1 MTDTARADALLA
13 DLPADGRGR
22 LKVFLGAAPGVGKT
36 FAMLQAA
43 QAQLRQ
49 GVKLRAGVV
58 ETHSRAETESLLAGV
73 PQQPLRSLEYRGMKL
88 QEMDL
93 DGLLADPPALALV
106 DELAHSNVPGSRH
119 AKRWQDIQELL
130 AAGIDVYT
138 TVNVQHLESL
148 NDQVRDITGVQVRET
163 VPDWVLQEAYEIVL
177 IDLPPRELL
186 ERLREG
192 KVYVPE
198 QARAAIDAFFS
209 QTNLT
214 ALRELAMQTAAA
226 RVDADLNHRYRQRGE
241 EAPALRGRLLVGI
254 DGDEQAERLVRHACR
269 VAERRHLPWSVV
281 HVDTGGLR
289 GEHARMRLQGAQQLA
304 ERLGGEIVVLRAGE
318 VARTLLQHAR
328 ERRAS
333 LVLVG
338 QSRRRWYRRAFGGG
352 LAGRLLRD
360 GQGLEISALDSEA
373 DLRPAE
379 PRPRYPVVW
388 NDYLLALL
396 ATALASGLAWIV
408 AHLLELPNISL
419 VFLMAVLLVA
429 VRSSLM
435 PALLCAVASFLAYD
449 FLFIPPHFS
458 FAIHRHEDLLSLAF
472 FLFMAGL
479 TGNLAA
485 RQRRQLEALRDT
497 QEETSLLL
505 DLSRKLT
512 AATDRQAVL
521 AAAAQQFD
529 DWKDVEVCLLGQVN
543 GEWKTEAG
551 VQRQLADQERV
562 AADWAWA
569 HDQPA
574 GLGTGTLPGG
584 RWWWWPLS
592 AEEGPLALLGV
603 APLDG
608 QPLSP
613 QRRRLLAALGQPL
626 AQALARARLAE
637 DLEAARLHG
646 ETEQLRS
653 ALLASVSHD
662 LRTPLTA
669 MRGSID
675 SLLALGEAIPPAD
688 RRELLEST
696 RDEAERLDRYI
707 QNLLDMT
714 RLGHGGLKLARDWVA
729 PGDIV
734 GSALNRLRAVLAPYR
749 VQAIVANDL
758 PLLYVHAALI
768 EQALINVLENAARFS
783 PSHGRLRIEVSQD
796 AAELRFAVSDE
807 GPGIPE
813 AEREKIFD
821 MFYTAARGD
830 RGGQGTGLGLA
841 ICQGMIGAHY
851 SCRFRDAAAGS
862 SPCSPA
868 VPSAMTQLQNSI
880 LLIDDEPQIRK
891 FLRISLNAQG
901 YRVLE
906 AGTGEEGL
914 AQAALNRPDLVV
926 LDLGLPDRDG
936 QDILRDLREWSQV
949 PVLVLS
955 VRASEGEKVLA
966 LDGGANDY
974 VTKPFGIQEFLAR
987 VRVLLRQAAQGESP
1001 EAAVAVGPL
1010 QVDFAYRRVTLEGAE
1025 VALTRK
1031 EYAVLAALARHLG
1044 RVVTQQQLLKDIWGP
1059 THVEDTHYLRVVVG
1073 HLRQKLGDD
1082 PASPRFLVTEAGV
1095 GYRLRDS

>member
-13 DLPADGRGR
+13 DLPGDGRGR

-58 ETHSRAETESLLAGV
+58 ETHSRAETEALLAGV

-226 RVDADLNHRYRQRGE
+226 RVDADLAHRYRQRGE

-289 GEHARMRLQGAQQLA
+289 GEQARMRLQGAQQLA

-396 ATALASGLAWIV
+396 ATALASGLAWVV

-472 FLFMAGL
+472 FLFM
-479 TGNLAA
+479 
-485 RQRRQLEALRDT
+485 
-497 QEETSLLL
+497 
-505 DLSRKLT
+505 
-512 AATDRQAVL
+512 
-521 AAAAQQFD
+521 
-529 DWKDVEVCLLGQVN
+529 
-543 GEWKTEAG
+543 
-551 VQRQLADQERV
+551 
-562 AADWAWA
+562 

-783 PSHGRLRIEVSQD
+783 PNHGRLRIEVGQD

-841 ICQGMIGAHY
+841 ICQGMIGAH
-851 SCRFRDAAAGS
+851 GG
-862 SPCSPA
+862 
-868 VPSAMTQLQNSI
+868 
-880 LLIDDEPQIRK
+880 
-891 FLRISLNAQG
+891 RISVG
-901 YRVLE
+901 
-906 AGTGEEGL
+906 EGL
-914 AQAALNRPDLVV
+914 DGRGTTLVLHLPLHPQPDL
-926 LDLGLPDRDG
+926 G
-936 QDILRDLREWSQV
+936 Q
-949 PVLVLS
+949 
-955 VRASEGEKVLA
+955 
-966 LDGGANDY
+966 
-974 VTKPFGIQEFLAR
+974 
-987 VRVLLRQAAQGESP
+987 
-1001 EAAVAVGPL
+1001 
-1010 QVDFAYRRVTLEGAE
+1010 LEGDE
-1025 VALTRK
+1025 
-1031 EYAVLAALARHLG
+1031 
-1044 RVVTQQQLLKDIWGP
+1044 
-1059 THVEDTHYLRVVVG
+1059 
-1073 HLRQKLGDD
+1073 
-1082 PASPRFLVTEAGV
+1082 
-1095 GYRLRDS
+1095 